1 MNISEKVIEYVRK
14 SGTVRPNELAGIG
27 VDPSWLHLLAKDGE
41 LERVGRGLYRIAGAE
56 FSLHIALADLSKQM
70 PSGVI
75 CLLSALRFH
84 QVGTQLPYQI
94 WMALPPGAW
103 VPKRPVW
110 PLRVLHFSGE
120 AYSKGMETHL
130 IDGVPVK
137 VYGVA
142 KTVAD
147 CFKFRN
153 KVGLD
158 VALEALREGWRG
170 KHFTIDELTA
180 QSRICRVERVMA
192 PYVETM
198 VVS

>member
-1 MNISEKVIEYVRK
+1 MNISEKVIEYVKK

-27 VDPSWLHLLAKDGE
+27 VDPSWLHLLAKEGE
-41 LERVGRGLYRIAGAE
+41 LERIGRGLYRITGAE
-56 FSLHIALADLSKQM
+56 HSIHIAIADLSKQI
-70 PSGVI
+70 PFGVI
-75 CLLSALRFH
+75 CLLSAMSFH
-84 QVGTQLPYQI
+84 KVGTQLPHET

-110 PLRVLHFSGE
+110 PMRVLRFSGE
-120 AYSKGMETHL
+120 AYSKGVETHL

-153 KVGLD
+153 NTGLD

-180 QSRICRVERVMA
+180 QSRICRVERIMT
-192 PYVETM
+192 PYVEAM

>member
-1 MNISEKVIEYVRK
+1 MIISEKVIEYVKK
-14 SGTVRPNELAGIG
+14 SGSVRPNELAGIG
-27 VDPSWLHLLAKDGE
+27 VDPSWLHLLAKEGE
-41 LERVGRGLYRIAGAE
+41 LERVGRGLYRITGAE
-56 FSLHIALADLSKQM
+56 HSIHIALADLSKQM

-84 QVGTQLPYQI
+84 KVGTQLPYQT

-103 VPKRPVW
+103 IPKRPVW
-110 PLRVLHFSGE
+110 PLRVLRFSGE

-158 VALEALREGWRG
+158 VALEALREGWKER
-170 KHFTIDELTA
+170 KFTMDELWREA
-180 QSRICRVERVMA
+180 KICRVSKVMK
-192 PYVETM
+192 PYLEAFNG
-198 VVS
+198 